1 MKTILTV
8 QASARKTRSITR
20 ELARIFLDTF
30 NVVDSTARIIMRDL
44 LDHPP
49 PFVTEDWI
57 AAAFSRTPDQLD
69 EHQRAVLAA
78 SDELIAEVK
87 AADVIVLATPMYNYG
102 MPAALKA
109 WFDQVIRI
117 NQTFSFDLARGD
129 QPIEPTLHGKTLV
142 ILSARGEGYFGA
154 GERNAPMNHLETH
167 IDSVKHFLGAD
178 APSHLIHVDF
188 QEFGDERHE
197 QSKAAATQQAEDLAR
212 QLAAR

>member
-1 MKTILTV
+1 MKTFLVV
-8 QASARKTRSITR
+8 QASARKARSITR
-20 ELARIFLDTF
+20 ELARCF
-30 NVVDSTARIIMRDL
+30 VDAVEKADPKAQIHTRDL
-44 LDHPP
+44 LDNPP

-57 AAAFSRTPDQLD
+57 AAAFSRTPELS
-69 EHQRAVLAA
+69 ENQRVVLAA

-117 NQTFSFDLARGD
+117 NQTFSFDLARGE

-154 GERNAPMNHLETH
+154 GERNASMNHLETH
-167 IDSVKHFLGAD
+167 IDAVKHFLGVD

-188 QEFGDERHE
+188 QEFGDERHQ
-197 QSKAAATQQAEDLAR
+197 QSKATAMKEAEELAR
-212 QLAAR
+212 QLATR